1 MISKDQLIDDI
12 KKLGIQA
19 GDHVLVHASLSQ
31 IGQVDGGA
39 PSVIEALLNVLTEQ
53 GTLLMPSFQSAS
65 QFKLLSAGVC
75 FDLKNSPSELGL
87 ISETFR
93 KMPTVKRSLNPTHS
107 VAAMGAKAD
116 DILSDHHLCNVSTG
130 YGSPYEKNALCGG
143 KILLLGVDHTV
154 NTTLHFVENTN
165 GAPTLCET
173 VFKAEVIDDL
183 GHKHAVEMLSHRPG
197 LKRSYTRVEPL
208 LLAAGLQT
216 NGKIGDAES
225 RLINASGM
233 IEMIGKKIQA
243 NPLFLIEDSDKSSAS

>member
-1 MISKDQLIDDI
+1 MISKEQLIDDL
-12 KKLGIQA
+12 KELGIHA

-39 PSVIEALLNVLTEQ
+39 PSVIEALLTVLTEQ
-53 GTLLMPSFQSAS
+53 GTLLMPSFQNGS
-65 QFKLLSAGVC
+65 QFELLSAGVC
-75 FDLKNSPSELGL
+75 FDLRNSPSELGL

-93 KMPTVKRSLNPTHS
+93 KMSTVKRSLNPTHC

-116 DILSDHHLCNVSTG
+116 EILSDHQLCKVSTG

-143 KILLLGVDHTV
+143 KILLLGVDHTA

-165 GAPTLCET
+165 GAPTLGT
-173 VFKAEVIDDL
+173 RLFTAEVIDDL

-197 LKRSYTRVEPL
+197 LKRCYTTVEPL

-216 NGKIGDAES
+216 NGKIGDADC
-225 RLINASGM
+225 RLINASGI
-233 IEMIGKKIQA
+233 IEIVGKKIQA
-243 NPLFLIEDSDKSSAS
+243 NPLFLIEDSVVDP